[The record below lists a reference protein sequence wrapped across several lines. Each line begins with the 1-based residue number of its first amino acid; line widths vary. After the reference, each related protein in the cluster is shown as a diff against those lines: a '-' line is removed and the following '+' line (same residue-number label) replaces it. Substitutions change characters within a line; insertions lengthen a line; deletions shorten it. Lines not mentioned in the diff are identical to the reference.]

1 MTSVRQVDAPKQTET
16 TTLSEL
22 GSPVRG
28 SGAGVTWSPAWWG
41 RQMLTP
47 LALALVLLAL
57 YLWASRGELDSI
69 EARQLNADTIQRQ
82 VMEHIRLTAA
92 ATVAIIGIAVPLGI
106 MLTRP
111 WARRFTG
118 VAIAV
123 ANVGQAAPAI
133 GILVL
138 FAVFWKVGFTPAL
151 VGIIV
156 YGLLPVLR
164 NTLVGLQGVDQKLIE
179 AARGMGMTSR
189 AVLAK
194 VELPLAVPIILAGIR
209 TALILAVGV
218 ATLATFINGGG
229 LGELINTGIKLRRDG
244 VLITGAV
251 LTAVLALFVDWLAGL
266 VEAVL
271 RPKGL

>member
-1 MTSVRQVDAPKQTET
+1 MTAVADQEQSAGAATVDA
-16 TTLSEL
+16 
-22 GSPVRG
+22 GSTSRG
-28 SGAGVTWSPAWWG
+28 SSSSGVVFSRGWWL
-41 RQMLTP
+41 RQLMTP
-47 LALALVLLAL
+47 LGLGLVLLVL
-57 YLWASRGELDSI
+57 YLWVSSGELDSI
-69 EARQLNADTIQRQ
+69 EQRQLNADTIQRQ
-82 VMEHIRLTAA
+82 LTEHLRLTVA

-106 MLTRP
+106 LLTRS
-111 WARRFTG
+111 WAKRLTPAF
-118 VAIAV
+118 IAL

-151 VGIIV
+151 LGIVV
-156 YGLLPVLR
+156 YAILPVLR
-164 NTLVGLQGVDQKLIE
+164 NTLVGLQGVDAKLIE
-179 AARGMGMTSR
+179 AARGMGMSAR
-189 AVLAK
+189 AVLVK
-194 VELPLAVPIILAGIR
+194 VELPLAVPVILAGIR

-229 LGELINTGIKLRRDG
+229 LGELINTGIKLRRDS

-251 LTAVLALFVDWLAGL
+251 LTAVLALTVDWLAGL